1 MLVRVLG
8 FAGAGYEDTI
18 ASQLV
23 HPDDTIVREALRAL
37 ARIGTPTAA
46 TAVGEVVRQR
56 GTKAQGLAE
65 EALWHFPAEVVRTQL
80 LDLLRHR
87 DFVMTSPKSVARMLD
102 RAARSRDHGLEPA
115 LTELIPFRFRFWN
128 PSLRRVGAR
137 ARSLLNHS

>member
-8 FAGAGYEDTI
+8 FAGAGYEDAI
-18 ASQLV
+18 ASQLA

-46 TAVGEVVRQR
+46 TAVGAVVRQR
-56 GTKAQGLAE
+56 GTNAQGLAE
-65 EALWHFPAEVVRTQL
+65 EALWHFPAEVARIQL

-87 DFVMTSPKSVARMLD
+87 DFVMASPKSVARMLD
-102 RAARSRDHGLEPA
+102 RAGRSRDHGLEPV
-115 LTELIPFRFRFWN
+115 LTELIPLRFRFWN